1 MPRFIAKKWLNP
13 AYTKECMMIIIG
25 HPHIPSESFWHIAS
39 LSELENALK
48 STNNQNANVFWFS
61 ANDDRDFALSKCCY
75 EGKIPF
81 CVVLSNVKECVLYS
95 QYMPKYLIPAISF
108 EIFSA
113 KNHAILDSGLIEGSF
128 KLAKTCQKIAD
139 SYMFDSKILAL
150 ISDENDIESVA
161 LESIDGAIFVSI
173 LQIK

>member
-1 MPRFIAKKWLNP
+1 MPRFIPKKWLNP

-25 HPHIPSESFWHIAS
+25 HPHIPSERFWHIAS

-48 STNNQNANVFWFS
+48 STNNQNTNIFWFS
-61 ANDDRDFALSKCCY
+61 ANDDRDFALSKRCY

-81 CVVLSNVKECVLYS
+81 CVVIGNVKECALYA

-108 EIFSA
+108 DIFSA
-113 KNHAILDSGLIEGSF
+113 KNHAILDSSLLDDNF
-128 KLAKTCQKIAD
+128 TLAKTCQKIAD
-139 SYMFDSKILAL
+139 SYMLDSKILAI

-161 LESIDGAIFVSI
+161 LEGIDGAIFVSI
-173 LQIK
+173 LR